1 VDLAQRVDRGD
12 EMIDAEAKVLASWR
26 ANVEPDTRARREP
39 SIDDPTSE
47 DLEPDLRRFERDGDG
62 PA

>member
-26 ANVEPDTRARREP
+26 ANVEPEHVP
-39 SIDDPTSE
+39 GESHPIDDPTSE